1 MTLNPNDYQIVSKI
15 SGKQRTIRFLNFI
28 HPLIFIAIPALIFW
42 GFTCWERQTAKGI
55 CLVVLG
61 FLCIPLFI
69 LTGKQVNKL
78 LKKLKEN
85 LGEYIIRDILAE
97 HVQIN
102 QYSPNEHI
110 NNDFVKN
117 CPLLPGYDR
126 ITGSD
131 YISGIYRGVEFTFC
145 DLHLE
150 YESKSRDR
158 KGRKETRYRT
168 NFQGHV
174 ITLQT
179 KENIDG
185 FVRIRERENPRKE
198 KNFLSDFVSGAAEFL
213 GINQNIV
220 EMESDPFN
228 RQFKVDSSNE
238 HLAFYIL
245 TPQFME
251 RIVAAD
257 AKADGYTNIE
267 FASNRI
273 TLALNNGRDSFEA
286 PKTIG
291 SLSRLEKTRQAF
303 RDEFETILS
312 IIDEILTKENFF

>member
-1 MTLNPNDYQIVSKI
+1 MTLNPNDHQIVSKI

-78 LKKLKEN
+78 LKKLKEY

-131 YISGIYRGVEFTFC
+131 YVSGTYRSVPFTFC
-145 DLHLE
+145 DLHLQ
-150 YESKSRDR
+150 YKDTYRD
-158 KGRKETRYRT
+158 KNGRKRTRYRT
-168 NFQGHV
+168 NFLGHV
-174 ITLQT
+174 ITLDT
-179 KENIDG
+179 NTNING
-185 FVRIRERENPRKE
+185 FVRICERKNPRKE
-198 KNFLSDFVSGAAEFL
+198 SGFLSGIVSGAAELL
-213 GINQNIV
+213 GINQNKV

-228 RQFKVDSSNE
+228 QQFKVTTSDDE
-238 HLAFYIL
+238 LAFYIL

-251 RIVAAD
+251 HIVAAD
-257 AKADGYTNIE
+257 EKVNGYTKIE
-267 FASNRI
+267 FENSKV
-273 TLALNNGRDSFEA
+273 TLALNNGKTSFELTHFGTNLVWMKLDCVSA
-286 PKTIG
+286 MNSTI
-291 SLSRLEKTRQAF
+291 S
-303 RDEFETILS
+303 
-312 IIDEILTKENFF
+312 